1 MQFKVEEQTKVFT
14 HYKVSKVVDGD
25 GLYCYNIF
33 NKKEIKKLPANS
45 KLLTFKTQVN
55 NTKKNIGIK

>member
-1 MQFKVEEQTKVFT
+1 MLNNDAKELTNMFT

-33 NKKEIKKLPANS
+33 NKKEIEIRL
-45 KLLTFKTQVN
+45 
-55 NTKKNIGIK
+55 